1 MIRAGAAKLCRTAPF
16 IFSNILT
23 NVTAKS
29 KIASILRVNSNHSDI
44 YVLLLITV
52 KKSMDKE
59 IRALIFISSENH
71 SAMFI
76 HSHIET
82 CMPKS
87 LKL

>member
-1 MIRAGAAKLCRTAPF
+1 MV
-16 IFSNILT
+16 FSNILT

-71 SAMFI
+71 SAMI
-76 HSHIET
+76 THSHIET
-82 CMPKS
+82 NILLPAM
-87 LKL
+87 